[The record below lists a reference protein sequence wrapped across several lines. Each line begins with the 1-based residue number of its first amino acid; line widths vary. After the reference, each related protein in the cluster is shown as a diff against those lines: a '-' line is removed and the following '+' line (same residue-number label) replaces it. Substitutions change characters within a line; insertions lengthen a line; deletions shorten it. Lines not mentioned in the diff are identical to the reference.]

1 MDLPE
6 FLDLMAAGDPVPPT
20 SQAHGVMVEVGERA
34 RRITAQIN
42 GEYHTGEE
50 IVELVGQLTGSP
62 VPEGFRLFPPFTT
75 DFGANIHLGRGV
87 FINSGCRFQDQGG
100 IWIGNRC
107 FIGHNVVMATLNH
120 ELAVERRSTVV
131 PAPIVLGDDVWIGAS
146 VTITAGV
153 TIGEGAVVAA
163 GAVVTRDVPARMVVG
178 GVPAKVIRSIE
189 EGAAEDVQTD
199 AARS

>member
-1 MDLPE
+1 MDLSE
-6 FLDLMAAGDPVPPT
+6 FLDLMAAGEPVPPT
-20 SQAHGVMVEVGERA
+20 SEAHGVMIEVGERA
-34 RRITAQIN
+34 RRITARIN
-42 GEYHTGEE
+42 GGYRTGEE
-50 IVELVGQLTGSP
+50 IAELVGELIGSP

-153 TIGEGAVVAA
+153 TISEGAVVAA
-163 GAVVTRDVPARMVVG
+163 GAVVTRDVPPRTVVG
-178 GVPAKVIRSIE
+178 GVPAKIIRPIE
-189 EGAAEDVQTD
+189 EGTEEDGE
-199 AARS
+199 AGGAGS

>member
-6 FLDLMAAGDPVPPT
+6 LLGLMASGAPVPP
-20 SQAHGVMVEVGERA
+20 SSEAHGVMVEIGERA
-34 RRITAQIN
+34 RRITARIN

-50 IVELVGQLTGSP
+50 IAELMGELTGSP
-62 VPEGFRLFPPFTT
+62 VPEGFRLLPPFTT
-75 DFGANIHLGRGV
+75 DFGANTHLGESV

-120 ELAVERRSTVV
+120 ERAVERRSTVV

-153 TIGEGAVVAA
+153 TIGEGAIVAA
-163 GAVVTRDVPARMVVG
+163 GAVVTRDVPARIIVG
-178 GVPAKVIRSIE
+178 GVPARAIRPV
-189 EGAAEDVQTD
+189 EDG
-199 AARS
+199 